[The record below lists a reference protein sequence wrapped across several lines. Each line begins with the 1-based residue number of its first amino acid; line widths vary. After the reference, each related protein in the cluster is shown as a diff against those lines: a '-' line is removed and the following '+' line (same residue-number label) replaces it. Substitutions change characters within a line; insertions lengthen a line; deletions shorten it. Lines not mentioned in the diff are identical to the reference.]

1 MIWDIED
8 QRLVFN
14 EGKHR
19 ITQAATKS
27 AKKNLK
33 HRDQK
38 GEAEDDGD
46 GLVCLYC
53 QEGFLCEKHPYRRK
67 NLIRAIAD
75 QIKNSKYR
83 RTLYD
88 SKATREKQAVF
99 KLYG

>member
-19 ITQAATKS
+19 IAQAATKS

-53 QEGFLCEKHPYRRK
+53 
-67 NLIRAIAD
+67 
-75 QIKNSKYR
+75 
-83 RTLYD
+83 
-88 SKATREKQAVF
+88 
-99 KLYG
+99 